1 MLVLLINTILYGHGV
16 IRLNFQKERNNKNYI
31 EEAIVKVFLFIMALS
46 SIISLGL
53 ITFFVL
59 NEGLPFMIGYGFTD
73 FIFGT
78 TWNPSSQVYG
88 IFPMIIGSVI
98 VTVFAV
104 IVGAPIGIAVAI
116 YLEEIASP
124 RVTKI
129 VRPVI
134 LLLEGI
140 PSVVIGLFGMVIMID
155 LIRRLARGP
164 LSEFLPAGYQTGY
177 SVLAGVF
184 ILAIMILP
192 TIISISADSIRS
204 VPKEFKEASLA
215 MGSTKWQTIYK
226 VVVPAAKSG
235 ILAAV
240 ILGVGRAIGETMA
253 IIMVIGNTVQIPIPG
268 WEAFFAPVR
277 TLTGNI
283 ALEMGYAGPEHR
295 QALFATG
302 IILFI
307 FILFINSLTLLLRRK
322 GS

>member
-1 MLVLLINTILYGHGV
+1 MK
-16 IRLNFQKERNNKNYI
+16 FQKERNNKNNI
-31 EEAIVKVFLFIMALS
+31 EEAIVKVILFIMALS

-53 ITFFVL
+53 ITFFVF
-59 NEGLPFMIGYGFTD
+59 NEGLPFMIGYGITD

-78 TWNPSSQVYG
+78 TWNPTEQVYG
-88 IFPMIIGSVI
+88 IFPMIVGSVI
-98 VTVFAV
+98 VTIFA
-104 IVGAPIGIAVAI
+104 ILVGAPIGIAVAV
-116 YLEEIASP
+116 YLVEIAPP

-129 VRPVI
+129 VKPAI

-140 PSVVIGLFGMVIMID
+140 PSVVIGLFGMVVIID
-155 LIRRLARGP
+155 VIRRLARGP
-164 LSEFLPAGYQTGY
+164 LADYLPAGYQTGY
-177 SVLAGVF
+177 SILVGVL

-192 TIISISADSIRS
+192 TIISISADSIRA
-204 VPKEFKEASLA
+204 VPKEYKEASLA
-215 MGSTKWQTIYK
+215 MGSTKWQTLFK

-253 IIMVIGNTVQIPIPG
+253 IIMVIGNSVQLPIPG
-268 WEAFFAPVR
+268 WEAVFAPVR

-302 IILFI
+302 IILF
-307 FILFINSLTLLLRRK
+307 LFIIIINSITLLLRRR
-322 GS
+322 GT